1 MYTKIYSRYTTETC
15 TLNYTSAVVVVAASV
30 RAAAAAATVLK
41 QRFYDLLN
49 GRKER

>member
-15 TLNYTSAVVVVAASV
+15 TLNYTSAVVMVAAAV
-30 RAAAAAATVLK
+30 GAAAAATVLK

-49 GRKER
+49 GRKEH

>member
-1 MYTKIYSRYTTETC
+1 MYTQIYSRYTMETC
-15 TLNYTSAVVVVAASV
+15 TLNYTSAVVV
-30 RAAAAAATVLK
+30 AAAVAVATVLK

>member
-1 MYTKIYSRYTTETC
+1 
-15 TLNYTSAVVVVAASV
+15 VVVVAV
-30 RAAAAAATVLK
+30 AAAMVLK

>member
-1 MYTKIYSRYTTETC
+1 LLYTAETYA
-15 TLNYTSAVVVVAASV
+15 LNYTSAVVVVAV
-30 RAAAAAATVLK
+30 AATAAEMVLK